1 MNWRGLSPFML
12 DNLCQSH
19 VGLKAAPVVL
29 QEGVGENQD
38 DLSAALDARHN
49 IFNHCNSHLAKY
61 FTDMDRE

>member
-1 MNWRGLSPFML
+1 MFH
-12 DNLCQSH
+12 NLCESN
-19 VGLKAAPVVL
+19 VSLKATPVVL
-29 QEGVGENQD
+29 QKGVGENQD